1 MVYDIKFLHHYR
13 ETLHLMAK
21 NKALAKPNTD
31 LVTQSNA
38 LIESSYRMSIPAKRV
53 MLMLLGEIHPCQKDV
68 TTKLRIQAADYAAR
82 TGTDIKRSYSD
93 IKRGC
98 RELMRTIITM
108 RNPSA
113 KTTEECVVVS
123 WMKYHDNDGW
133 LEATFTQW
141 ISPHIH
147 HLKNI
152 GYTTIEINEAIKFR
166 RFHTVRFFEL
176 LMQRQ
181 KTNEKFI
188 TIEDLRRSLQ
198 IEKNQYPRF
207 TDLRRFVIEPSIKE
221 IERKSDWVI
230 SWEPVKTGRK
240 ITSLMCIFKNP
251 AQPDVISKKARLQKS
266 TPLPKTP
273 EEYAKLHPRKT
284 HGKTTKE
291 VIDMMQRDNRNV

>member
-1 MVYDIKFLHHYR
+1 
-13 ETLHLMAK
+13 MAK

-53 MLMLLGEIHPCQKDV
+53 MLMLLGEIHPGQKDV
-68 TTKLRIQAADYAAR
+68 TITLRIQAADYAAR

-93 IKRGC
+93 IKSGC

-108 RNPSA
+108 RNQSA

-123 WMKYHDNDGW
+123 RMKYHDNDGW

-141 ISPHIH
+141 IAPHIH
-147 HLKNI
+147 HLKKI

-181 KTNEKFI
+181 KTGEKFI
-188 TIEDLRRSLQ
+188 TLEDLRKSLQ

-207 TDLRRFVIEPSIKE
+207 TDFRRFVIEPSIKE
-221 IERKSDWVI
+221 IEKKSDWMI
-230 SWEPVKTGRK
+230 SWEPVKKDRK
-240 ITSLMCIFKNP
+240 ITSLTFIFSKNEIS
-251 AQPDVISKKARLQKS
+251 DVGLKNLSLQRSIINPPQKK
-266 TPLPKTP
+266 TMTP
-273 EEYAKLHPRKT
+273 EEYASLHPRKT
-284 HGKTTKE
+284 YGKTTKE
-291 VIDMMQRDNRNV
+291 VIDMMKNDD